1 MDGAKMTNLAEQPI
15 EVTLTRFNNSAG
27 EDMVRV
33 DMRRVKLA
41 HNTEKTDST
50 TLEMAQPLESEKV
63 ALYKKTS
70 ELITNPAKKEALRN
84 YLASHGYPHETNAEL
99 YESTW
104 ILNQRVAETKRK
116 NETTQY
122 VNEINKNLNHNLI
135 NAEINAVQA
144 ELSQNTEIELQLWQ
158 TIDSEIITSEQV
170 TTLLQQHKTILEA
183 IASSKT
189 KLVDLQKKSVL

>member
-1 MDGAKMTNLAEQPI
+1 
-15 EVTLTRFNNSAG
+15 
-27 EDMVRV
+27 
-33 DMRRVKLA
+33 
-41 HNTEKTDST
+41 
-50 TLEMAQPLESEKV
+50 
-63 ALYKKTS
+63 
-70 ELITNPAKKEALRN
+70 
-84 YLASHGYPHETNAEL
+84 LASHGYPHETNAEL

-189 KLVDLQKKSVL
+189 KLVDLQKRVFYDKSK

>member
-50 TLEMAQPLESEKV
+50 TLEMAQLLESEKV

-104 ILNQRVAETKRK
+104 ILNQRVAETNRK
-116 NETTQY
+116 NETIQY

-158 TIDSEIITSEQV
+158 TIDSENITSEQV
-170 TTLLQQHKTILEA
+170 TTLLQQHKTKLEA